1 MMKLTMFLAATLLV
15 STTAAAQV
23 TSFESNIPVQ
33 RGHDP
38 NRVVCEVD
46 QTTGTR
52 LGARKVCKTVAEW
65 QQMRTEHR
73 ETVEDFERRNTSVG
87 CQEGNACS
95 AGMRPH

>member
-1 MMKLTMFLAATLLV
+1 MKQLRMFMAAVLV
-15 STTAAAQV
+15 STSAAGQV
-23 TSFESNIPVQ
+23 TSIQSNIPIQ

-65 QQMRTEHR
+65 QQMRAEHR

-87 CQEGNACS
+87 CQTGNPCTGAM
-95 AGMRPH
+95 GPH